1 MKEYLDVLKKYAT
14 FTGRSRRRE
23 YWMFALIHT
32 LIYIALWG
40 AGFFVDVAALVA
52 IVYGLALLIPNLAA
66 TVRRLHDTG
75 RTGWWVLIALVP
87 FIGVIVLIVF
97 LALDS
102 QPGDNAHG
110 ANPKGVGAPAAVAAN
125 PAPAAPPAQAPVAEP
140 QPAPAPVAPTVG
152 TPPPPSV

>member
-87 FIGVIVLIVF
+87 FIGLIVLIVF

-110 ANPKGVGAPAAVAAN
+110 ANPKGVGAPAAVAN

>member
-32 LIYIALWG
+32 LIYMALWG
-40 AGFFVDVAALVA
+40 AGFVVDIMALVA
-52 IVYGLALLIPNLAA
+52 ILYALALLIPNLAV

-75 RTGWWVLIALVP
+75 RSGWWILIALVP
-87 FIGVIVLIVF
+87 FVGVIVLIVF

-102 QPGDNAHG
+102 KPGDNAHG
-110 ANPKGVGAPAAVAAN
+110 ANPKGIGAPAPAVN
-125 PAPAAPPAQAPVAEP
+125 PAPVAEP
-140 QPAPAPVAPTVG
+140 QVAPQPAPMPEAPAG